1 MRPRASQKPGPRK
14 AVVAISYRFPVVGA
28 RGGAMRYRLYSLV
41 MLLVGALASSVKA
54 SDIAVPPASPAP
66 SDWIITIGAD
76 ARAVPRYMGSDA
88 RAMVPVP
95 YFDRHRPGS
104 PEGFHSPRDGTG
116 IALFDNGVFA
126 IGPVG
131 SLIWQRK
138 QTNSSSLN
146 GLGNVGY
153 TYQLGGYIDYWAVRW
168 LRTRVEGL
176 QGFGGA
182 NGVTANFAVDAV
194 VPLSPALT
202 LSGGARA
209 RVVTSGAERPYFS
222 ITQAQSITSGL
233 PVFNAGGGWQ
243 AVGAGTLLK
252 YRFNPTWAT
261 YGLVEYDKLI
271 GATASSPIVT
281 GPGGSSN
288 QWTFG
293 VGLTYSFAMTGLP
306 F

>member
-1 MRPRASQKPGPRK
+1 M
-14 AVVAISYRFPVVGA
+14 SYRFSAVGA
-28 RGGAMRYRLYSLV
+28 RDGAMRYRLSWLV
-41 MLLVGALASSVKA
+41 MSLVGAFACSVKA
-54 SDIAVPPASPAP
+54 SDIAVPPAPPAP
-66 SDWIITIGAD
+66 SGWIITIGGD
-76 ARAVPRYMGSDA
+76 ARAVPRYMGSNA
-88 RAMVPVP
+88 FAMVPAP
-95 YFDRHRPGS
+95 YFDIRRPQS
-104 PEGFHSPRDGTG
+104 PEGFHAPRDGIG

-126 IGPVG
+126 MGPVG

-138 QTNSSSLN
+138 QTDSSSLN

-153 TYQLGGYIDYWAVRW
+153 TYEVGGFLDYWAVRW
-168 LRTRVEGL
+168 LRMRVEAL
-176 QGFGGA
+176 QAFGSA
-182 NGVTANFAVDAV
+182 NGMIANFAVDAV

-209 RVVTSGAERPYFS
+209 RVVGSGVESPYFS
-222 ITQAQSITSGL
+222 ITRAQSITSGL

-243 AVGAGTLLK
+243 AFGAGTQLK

-261 YGLVEYDKLI
+261 YGLVEYDKLV

-293 VGLTYSFAMTGLP
+293 AGLTYSFAMTGLP

>member
-1 MRPRASQKPGPRK
+1 
-14 AVVAISYRFPVVGA
+14 
-28 RGGAMRYRLYSLV
+28 
-41 MLLVGALASSVKA
+41 
-54 SDIAVPPASPAP
+54 
-66 SDWIITIGAD
+66 
-76 ARAVPRYMGSDA
+76 
-88 RAMVPVP
+88 
-95 YFDRHRPGS
+95 
-104 PEGFHSPRDGTG
+104 
-116 IALFDNGVFA
+116 
-126 IGPVG
+126 
-131 SLIWQRK
+131 
-138 QTNSSSLN
+138 
-146 GLGNVGY
+146 
-153 TYQLGGYIDYWAVRW
+153 VRW

-182 NGVTANFAVDAV
+182 NGLTANFAVDAV
-194 VPLSPALT
+194 VPLSPALS

-222 ITQAQSITSGL
+222 ITAAQSITSGL

>member
-1 MRPRASQKPGPRK
+1 
-14 AVVAISYRFPVVGA
+14 
-28 RGGAMRYRLYSLV
+28 LV
-41 MLLVGALASSVKA
+41 
-54 SDIAVPPASPAP
+54 P
-66 SDWIITIGAD
+66 T
-76 ARAVPRYMGSDA
+76 
-88 RAMVPVP
+88 PVP
-95 YFDRHRPGS
+95 FLDTWDRMHGRWCRCHISTGTAPDRRRDSTPPVIEPES
-104 PEGFHSPRDGTG
+104 PCS
-116 IALFDNGVFA
+116 GVFA
-126 IGPVG
+126 FGPVG

-138 QTNSSSLN
+138 QTDSSALN

-153 TYQLGGYIDYWAVRW
+153 TYQLGGFIDYWAVRW

-182 NGVTANFAVDAV
+182 KGVTANFAVDAV

-209 RVVTSGAERPYFS
+209 RVVSSGAESPYFR
-222 ITQAQSITSGL
+222 ITQVQSITSGL

-261 YGLVEYDKLI
+261 YGLAEYDKLV
-271 GATASSPIVT
+271 GATASSPIVA

-293 VGLTYSFAMTGLP
+293 VGLTYSFAITGLP